1 VNRRNAIALA
11 LALAGAL
18 AVLSAPASAEPLKIR
33 IQTNVPPAHITPL
46 IPAAAQFGI
55 YKHWGKS
62 YVVEPITIAGS
73 GPGITALAAG
83 EIELAAQ
90 GAQTLALTVTNAKL
104 DVRAI
109 ASEIASGVPGYAA
122 TGFWVRKGEINTIDE
137 LRHKSLGVNARGSTP
152 DSVYRL
158 MLGKKGWKEGDDY
171 QIAEV
176 RFAAQLAALE
186 QKRIDVAFL
195 VQPFALLAERTGN
208 YHMLFTTADV
218 LGPTETLVYV
228 GKTDWIAKNHA
239 ALIDFME
246 DHMRMRQ
253 WMTSTDPKTRAQVL
267 GVLSEQLHQP
277 VKNFEDW
284 AFLPKGGQYSD
295 PLLKIDVARMQK
307 NIDDIKA
314 AGILKDSIDAKKYV
328 DMSLADEAAK
338 RFKGK

>member
-1 VNRRNAIALA
+1 MKTIKLYA
-11 LALAGAL
+11 LALAGAVIAAL
-18 AVLSAPASAEPLKIR
+18 AAPGARAEPLKIR

-46 IPAAAQFGI
+46 MPAAAKFGI
-55 YKHWGKS
+55 YKYWGKS
-62 YVVEPITIAGS
+62 YVVEPVTIAGS
-73 GPGITALAAG
+73 GPGMTALAAG

-137 LRHKSLGVNARGSTP
+137 MHHKVLGVNARGSTP

-158 MLGKKGWKEGDDY
+158 MLGKKGWKEGEDY

-176 RFAAQLAALE
+176 RFAAQLSALE
-186 QKRIDVAFL
+186 SKRIDVAFL
-195 VQPFALLAERTGN
+195 VQPFALLAERAGKF
-208 YHMLFTTADV
+208 HMLFDSADV

-228 GKTDWIAKNHA
+228 GKADWIAQNRA

-246 DHMRMRQ
+246 DHMRMRR
-253 WMTSTDPKTRAQVL
+253 WMTSKDPKTRAEVL
-267 GVLSEQLHQP
+267 GVLSEELHQP
-277 VKNFEDW
+277 VANFADW
-284 AFLPKGGQYSD
+284 AFTEKGGQYSD
-295 PLLKIDVARMQK
+295 PLLRIDVARLQK

-314 AGILKDSIDAKKYV
+314 AGILKETIDAKKYV

-338 RFKGK
+338 RFKSQ

>member
-1 VNRRNAIALA
+1 MRKTQLLA
-11 LALAGAL
+11 LAVAGAL
-18 AVLSAPASAEPLKIR
+18 AALSGTARTEPLKIR

-46 IPAAAQFGI
+46 MPAAAQFGI

-62 YVVEPITIAGS
+62 YIVEPVTIAGS

-83 EIELAAQ
+83 EIEIAAQ

-137 LRHKSLGVNARGSTP
+137 LRHKVLGVNARGSTP

-195 VQPFALLAERTGN
+195 VQPFALLAERAGQ

-228 GKTDWIAKNHA
+228 AKTDWIAKNRA

-246 DHMRMRQ
+246 DHMRMRR

-277 VKNFEDW
+277 VANFADW

-295 PLLKIDVARMQK
+295 PLLRIDVARMQK

-314 AGILKDSIDAKKYV
+314 AGILKDTIDAKKYV

-338 RFKGK
+338 RFKTK